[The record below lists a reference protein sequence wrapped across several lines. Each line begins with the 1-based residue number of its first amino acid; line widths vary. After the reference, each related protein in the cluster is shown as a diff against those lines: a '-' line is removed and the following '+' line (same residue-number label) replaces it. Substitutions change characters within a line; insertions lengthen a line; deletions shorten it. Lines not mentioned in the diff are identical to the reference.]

1 METED
6 LLDNEFDENS
16 EEEEKRNICFVICI
30 ILILVMMFPSTIA
43 LLAIF

>member
-30 ILILVMMFPSTIA
+30 ILILVSEIVFMFA
-43 LLAIF
+43 LY

>member
-16 EEEEKRNICFVICI
+16 EEEEKGG
-30 ILILVMMFPSTIA
+30 A
-43 LLAIF
+43 LMLNYDA